1 MRLLASAVLLPC
13 ACFLASPLSAQAVP
27 LVTVDFV
34 AGAGLR
40 TDHSGSL
47 WFKSEGA
54 SMTRIGVAVRLGGPS
69 SVRPVLIFD
78 ESLDIGSG
86 DRVSICALAPNGSC
100 RAQFPGT
107 AGPAVGAGVRMA
119 LGSRVLAGT
128 AVGIGSYSS
137 TIRFADVDLSAR
149 FTKHLG
155 VTAGLRHI
163 TWTDAAGHRLW
174 FRPVT
179 FGLRVF

>member
-1 MRLLASAVLLPC
+1 MRSLASALPLLY
-13 ACFLASPLSAQAVP
+13 ACFLVLPASAQTVP
-27 LVTVDFV
+27 LVAVDV
-34 AGAGLR
+34 VGGTGPR

-54 SMTRIGVAVRLGGPS
+54 SMTRIGIAVRLGGPS
-69 SVRPVLIFD
+69 PVRPVLIFD

-86 DRVSICALAPNGSC
+86 DQVSICALAPNGSC
-100 RAQFPGT
+100 RARFPGT
-107 AGPAVGAGVRMA
+107 AGPAVGVGVRMA

-137 TIRFADVDLSAR
+137 TVRFADVDLSAR
-149 FTKHLG
+149 FAKHLG

-163 TWTDAAGHRLW
+163 AWTDAAGHRLW